1 LQRQEAIICISTP
14 NVPTVPDRQAAK
26 LPDSGAPQGSATD
39 TTQRRAILAGLVT
52 SPQGVLGSPVVSKP
66 TLG

>member
-1 LQRQEAIICISTP
+1 MCISAKVP
-14 NVPTVPDRQAAK
+14 DMPTVPDRQAVK
-26 LPDSGAPQGSATD
+26 LPDNGATGGGPDTSALR
-39 TTQRRAILAGLVT
+39 RRALLAGLIT

>member
-1 LQRQEAIICISTP
+1 MCISAPTP
-14 NVPTVPDRQAAK
+14 NIPTLPDRQAVK
-26 LPDSGAPQGSATD
+26 LPDNGAPAGATD
-39 TTQRRAILAGLVT
+39 NSAYRRRALLAGLIT